1 MTIEVGEIVVWVLV
15 FLRTGAFFLG
25 IPLFAGKMIPV
36 KIRIAFGI
44 LLSLL
49 INPLVPANL
58 EIADHF
64 AGMIIISINEVC
76 IGLLLAMTVR
86 MLFFAVELAGHLI
99 SYEIGLMASSSV
111 NPLLG
116 SSDSTI
122 TTLLY
127 YFSLLIFFITGM
139 HYEVLK
145 AFILSFD
152 LLPIGSFFLS
162 VNPTAEFVN
171 EVSNVFVLGTLIA
184 APFIAM
190 NFLINVSFA
199 VLGKA
204 VPKMNVFMTS
214 FAIRILSGLVLLVSS
229 ILLITS
235 YIYEGSSRSVE
246 IMLKIIQPD
255 V

>member
-1 MTIEVGEIVVWVLV
+1 VTIEVGEIVVWVLV

-36 KIRIAFGI
+36 KIRISFG
-44 LLSLL
+44 LMLSLL
-49 INPLVPANL
+49 VNPLVPANL

-64 AGMIIISINEVC
+64 AGAIILSMNEVC

-127 YFSLLIFFITGM
+127 YFALLLFFITGM

-152 LLPIGSFFLS
+152 ILPIGSFFLS
-162 VNPTAEFVN
+162 ANPTFEFVN

-190 NFLINVSFA
+190 NFLINISFA
-199 VLGKA
+199 VLG
-204 VPKMNVFMTS
+204 
-214 FAIRILSGLVLLVSS
+214 
-229 ILLITS
+229 
-235 YIYEGSSRSVE
+235 
-246 IMLKIIQPD
+246 
-255 V
+255 

>member
-1 MTIEVGEIVVWVLV
+1 
-15 FLRTGAFFLG
+15 
-25 IPLFAGKMIPV
+25 MIPK
-36 KIRIAFGI
+36 KIRTAFGL

-49 INPLVPANL
+49 INPSVPANL

-64 AGMIIISINEVC
+64 AGAIILSINEIC
-76 IGLLLAMTVR
+76 IGLLLAMVVR
-86 MLFFAVELAGHLI
+86 MVFFAIELAGHLI

-127 YFSLLIFFITGM
+127 YFSLLIFFVMAFT
-139 HYEVLK
+139 YEVLR
-145 AFILSFD
+145 AFVLSFE
-152 LLPIGSFFLS
+152 LLPIGSFFLT
-162 VNPTAEFVN
+162 VNPTAEFVE

-184 APFIAM
+184 APFIAL
-190 NFLINVSFA
+190 NFLVNISFA

-214 FAIRILSGLVLLVSS
+214 FAIRILSGLLLLVSS
-229 ILLITS
+229 LVAYYILH
-235 YIYEGSSRSVE
+235 Y
-246 IMLKIIQPD
+246 
-255 V
+255 

>member
-1 MTIEVGEIVVWVLV
+1 MTIFAQEIVVWVLV

-36 KIRIAFGI
+36 KIRTAFA
-44 LLSLL
+44 LLFSLL
-49 INPLVPANL
+49 INPLVPAEL
-58 EIADHF
+58 ELANHF
-64 AGMIIISINEVC
+64 AGAILLSLNEIC

-86 MLFFAVELAGHLI
+86 MVFFAVELAGHLI

-116 SSDSTI
+116 SSDATI

-127 YFSLLIFFITGM
+127 YFSLLIYFIAGIQ
-139 HYEVLK
+139 YDILK
-145 AFILSFD
+145 AFIMSFEI
-152 LLPIGSFFLS
+152 LPIGAFFLKAS
-162 VNPTAEFVN
+162 PTLKFLR
-171 EVSNVFVLGTLIA
+171 EVANVFVLGTLIA
-184 APFIAM
+184 APFIAL

-214 FAIRILSGLVLLVSS
+214 FAIRILSGLILLVSS
-229 ILLITS
+229 ILLISS
-235 YIYEGSSRSVE
+235 YILDHSRRSVE
-246 IMLKIIQPD
+246 VMLDIIQPG
-255 V
+255 

>member
-1 MTIEVGEIVVWVLV
+1 MTIEAGEIVVWVLV

-25 IPLFAGKMIPV
+25 IPLFAGKLIPV
-36 KIRIAFGI
+36 KIRTAFGL
-44 LLSLL
+44 LLSIL

-58 EIADHF
+58 EIANHF
-64 AGMIIISINEVC
+64 AGAILLSLNEIC

-86 MLFFAVELAGHLI
+86 MIFFAVELAGHLI

-116 SSDSTI
+116 STDATI

-127 YFSLLIFFITGM
+127 YFSLLIFFVAGI
-139 HYEVLK
+139 HYDILK
-145 AFILSFD
+145 AFTLSFEI
-152 LLPIGSFFLS
+152 LPIGNYFLS
-162 VNPTAEFVN
+162 ASPMVEFAR
-171 EVSNVFVLGTLIA
+171 EISNVFVIGTLIA
-184 APFIAM
+184 APFIAL
-190 NFLINVSFA
+190 NFMINISFA

-214 FAIRILSGLVLLVSS
+214 FSIRILSGLVLLVSS

-235 YIYEGSSRSVE
+235 YILDGSKRSVS
-246 IMLKIIQPD
+246 IMLDIIQNG
-255 V
+255 